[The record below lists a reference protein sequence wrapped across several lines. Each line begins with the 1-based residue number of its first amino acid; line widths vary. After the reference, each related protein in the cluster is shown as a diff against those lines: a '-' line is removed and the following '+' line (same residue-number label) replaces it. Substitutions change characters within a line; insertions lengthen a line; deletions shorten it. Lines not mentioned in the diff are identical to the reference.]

1 MPKAQARVA
10 VAALATLSLAQAFAP
25 PFAGSAGC
33 ARRLP
38 GAPRV
43 DGGLPQR
50 LRARVTPTRAALLR
64 LRAADLSL
72 AVSDTPPEEDPLAG
86 IPAVKVHTAEGA
98 PRAAPRLLRSARPS
112 LRLSVQPHRPA
123 RLPRRR

>member
-43 DGGLPQR
+43 GLPQR

-98 PRAAPRLLRSARPS
+98 PRATPRLLRSARPS

>member
-1 MPKAQARVA
+1 MPKAQSSVA

-25 PFAGSAGC
+25 PFAGSVGC

-72 AVSDTPPEEDPLAG
+72 AV
-86 IPAVKVHTAEGA
+86 
-98 PRAAPRLLRSARPS
+98 
-112 LRLSVQPHRPA
+112 
-123 RLPRRR
+123 